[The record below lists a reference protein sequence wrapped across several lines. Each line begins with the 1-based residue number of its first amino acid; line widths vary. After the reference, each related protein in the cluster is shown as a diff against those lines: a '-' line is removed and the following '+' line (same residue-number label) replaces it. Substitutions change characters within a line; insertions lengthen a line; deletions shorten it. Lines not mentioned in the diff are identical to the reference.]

1 MKLFSK
7 TLLVVSLCTF
17 AFGQSVLA
25 ETGSDAAMRHRIDKV
40 LARTPVIDGHND
52 LPWELHE
59 KYGDKA
65 REIDLTGAAGTPI
78 TQQQTDI
85 KRMQAGHMGGQF
97 WSVWIPVTVTGPDAI
112 KLTLEQI
119 DLAQSFAEHYPGAFA
134 TANTASD
141 IERIQKSGKIAA
153 LIGIEGGHQIGDS
166 LGALRQ
172 FHALGALY
180 MTLTHS
186 SNNSLAD
193 SATDNP
199 KYHGL
204 SDFGRTVVR
213 EMNRIGM
220 LVDLSHVST
229 DTMRQAIE
237 LSTAPVIFSHSGARY
252 ITDHP
257 RNVPDDVLKSLA
269 KKDGVVMV
277 NFYSAYVSNDFSR
290 WKADRAAE
298 IARYNS
304 PPSTGLYIGDPERAD
319 AALAVWD
326 KAHPKPVPS
335 FNSVADHIDHI
346 VKIAGIDHVGI
357 GSDFDGVN
365 GETPAGLSSVADYP
379 NLFAELARRGWSDE
393 MLAKLAGRNILRVMR
408 KAELVA
414 TQMR

>member
-1 MKLFSK
+1 MKPCSNSWLAL
-7 TLLVVSLCTF
+7 LLVVLTIS
-17 AFGQSVLA
+17 QPILA
-25 ETGSDAAMRHRIDKV
+25 QTEPDAATRLRVSKV
-40 LARTPVIDGHND
+40 LAQTPVIDGHND

-65 REIDLTGAAGTPI
+65 RETSLTGTAGTPI
-78 TQQQTDI
+78 IQQQTDI
-85 KRMQAGHMGGQF
+85 ARMRAGHMGGQF

-119 DLAQSFAEHYPGAFA
+119 DLAHSFTERYPEVFEA
-134 TANTASD
+134 ANTASD

-172 FHALGALY
+172 FHSLGAEY

-186 SNNSLAD
+186 SNNSMAD

-199 KYHGL
+199 KHRGL

-220 LVDLSHVST
+220 LVDLSHVSAE
-229 DTMRQAIE
+229 TMRQAIE
-237 LSTAPVIFSHSGARY
+237 LSTAPVIFSHSGARD

-257 RNVPDDVLKSLA
+257 RNVPDDVLQSLA

-298 IARYNS
+298 VARYNS

-319 AALAVWD
+319 AALAAWD

-335 FNSVADHIDHI
+335 FSSVADHMDHI
-346 VKIAGIDHVGI
+346 VKVVGIDHVGI
-357 GSDFDGVN
+357 GSDFDGVG
-365 GETPAGLSSVADYP
+365 GETPSGLSSVADYP

-408 KAELVA
+408 KSELIA
-414 TQMR
+414 KQTR

>member
-1 MKLFSK
+1 MKLFSQSILA
-7 TLLVVSLCTF
+7 TLLSALF
-17 AFGQSVLA
+17 INSPVLA
-25 ETGSDAAMRHRIDKV
+25 QTELDAATRLRINKV
-40 LARTPVIDGHND
+40 LAQTPVIDGHND

-59 KYGDKA
+59 KYGDNA
-65 REIDLTGAAGTPI
+65 REISLTGSAGTPI
-78 TQQQTDI
+78 IQQQTDI
-85 KRMQAGHMGGQF
+85 ARMRAGHMGGQF

-119 DLAQSFAEHYPGAFA
+119 DLAHSFTEHYPTVFA
-134 TANTASD
+134 AANTASD

-172 FHALGALY
+172 FHALGAQY

-186 SNNSLAD
+186 TNNSLAD

-199 KYHGL
+199 KHNGL
-204 SDFGRTVVR
+204 SDFGRMVVR
-213 EMNRIGM
+213 EMNRLGM
-220 LVDLSHVST
+220 LVDLSHVSA

-237 LSTAPVIFSHSGARY
+237 LSTAPVIFSHSGARF

-257 RNVPDDVLKSLA
+257 RNVPDDVLRSLA

-277 NFYSAYVSNDFSR
+277 NFYSAYVSSDFSR

-298 IARYNS
+298 VARYNS
-304 PPSTGLYIGDPERAD
+304 PPSTGLYIGDPERAN

-326 KAHPKPVPS
+326 EAHPKPVPNI
-335 FNSVADHIDHI
+335 NSVADHIDHV

-357 GSDFDGVN
+357 GSDFDGVG

-393 MLAKLAGRNILRVMR
+393 MLAKLSGRNILRVMR

-414 TQMR
+414 SKMR

>member
-7 TLLVVSLCTF
+7 SILATLFSALFISPP
-17 AFGQSVLA
+17 VLA
-25 ETGSDAAMRHRIDKV
+25 QTEPDAATRLRINKV
-40 LARTPVIDGHND
+40 LAQTPVIDGHND

-59 KYGDKA
+59 KYTDKA
-65 REIDLTGAAGTPI
+65 REVDLAGITGTPI
-78 TQQQTDI
+78 IQQQTDI
-85 KRMQAGHMGGQF
+85 ARMRAGHMGGQF

-119 DLAQSFAEHYPGAFA
+119 DLAHSFTERYPAVFES
-134 TANTASD
+134 ANTASD
-141 IERIQKSGKIAA
+141 IERIQKKSKIAA

-172 FHALGALY
+172 FHSLGAEY

-199 KYHGL
+199 KHHGL
-204 SDFGRTVVR
+204 SDFGRVVIR

-220 LVDLSHVST
+220 LVDLSHVSAA
-229 DTMRQAIE
+229 TMRQAIE
-237 LSTAPVIFSHSGARY
+237 LSTAPVIFSHSGARF

-257 RNVPDDVLKSLA
+257 RNVPDDVLQSLA

-304 PPSTGLYIGDPERAD
+304 PPSTGLYIGDPDRAD

-335 FNSVADHIDHI
+335 FTSVADHIDHI
-346 VKIAGIDHVGI
+346 VKVAGIDHVGI

-365 GETPAGLSSVADYP
+365 GETPTGLSSVADYP

-414 TQMR
+414 SKKR